1 MKIKCGA
8 RRFIALCMVLMLCVT
23 GAVSAETT
31 DENAAADVA
40 EATATETS
48 GAVALEV
55 DVGNGV
61 VLYPEWN
68 EEWRKYEDAHLP
80 EELRTSPAPEIDTS
94 DGDFDVSWVTE
105 HVYTGK
111 KVTPIPEELKKV
123 NTRGGVKLEPNEGS
137 WDFSRE
143 GGVDYGSNRDVVQL
157 EWMNLGGGSGCYRY
171 YISQA
176 NRGSQG
182 VYSTTTNAAAFDA
195 KPNRNYLVSLLLWT
209 DWTVIAEDGATR
221 EAIVHL
227 SMGDKNPDPGDAK
240 VGMRMGLPPYTNGWV
255 RYEYICSP
263 GLMEIDGFFPL
274 LSSWNFD
281 FGVEDNMIC
290 IADYSIVELPEE
302 TNYPIY
308 KEGEGV
314 TFRGSAGAHD
324 MIVEDAVETEDTIT
338 VTTTG
343 TKYIF
348 DKKNSTISAHQRI
361 NLQREVSSWKSNV
374 SFANLKIRSKTD
386 TECVI
391 SCPDVTFGV
400 QMDGLV
406 FLTPHNGDIRLE
418 CTSKISGIWNRFDWG
433 FLTCIDDYGGFTV
446 TPDLP
451 EGTGKKCNY
460 EILTENLD
468 FVDIPFDNAK
478 RLVDGK
484 YMHPH
489 WNEVSNE
496 KAGWQIA
503 WTISP
508 GERLAISTFPPRE
521 YDWKKSFNMTYE
533 NKDWTARNDYAAR
546 YNDFNVKVATI
557 FVASDRAYAVEW
569 TPFTTYNAH
578 EEGFKLQIENA
589 KAAGVEPITYLP
601 QYFYFDKYTPDS
613 YVSNVKRIKE
623 RYGIRGIYSD
633 GNSSEHQWV
642 TAYESARMLRQVF
655 DDGTMILHSTG
666 IPDNG
671 GAPLSS
677 PGHYIPAIDTYWS
690 ATLKTES
697 LNYADITPPLLQYT
711 VSQYNTS
718 NIVGYA
724 KGDAWKYIDENG
736 ELQNFSSDYWA
747 LVVLEQNGRCRIAGA
762 NDFFKG
768 TYVNYLRQLEALWE
782 EKGDDPFFYEK
793 YFAPKVR
800 ELIKPDLEHFGDQI
814 ELDVDFSQENIL
826 DELGIYNIDA
836 QTKTEGEAAY
846 MELRGPR
853 SHSKGSVLKRIA
865 ALAGEVDVE
874 YKFKITERGDFEHG
888 FTDNYGNI
896 GAEIMFGS
904 DGKIKAKNSAGNY
917 VNIGNYERNKWYD
930 VRLKINTDTDKY
942 SLYLNNTLVKADL
955 ALSGDFHYFSELEFT
970 GGGYGSVCCLDDIK
984 VLNKW

>member
-8 RRFIALCMVLMLCVT
+8 RRLLALCMVLMLCVT
-23 GAVSAETT
+23 GVAAAETA
-31 DENAAADVA
+31 DENVA
-40 EATATETS
+40 EAVEETE
-48 GAVALEV
+48 VAQS
-55 DVGNGV
+55 DAGNGV

-68 EEWRKYEDAHLP
+68 EEWRKYESSHLP
-80 EELRTSPAPEIDTS
+80 EILRTSPAPEVDTS

-111 KVTPIPEELKKV
+111 KVTPIPEELKTV

-143 GGVDYGSNRDVVQL
+143 GGVNYGSNRDIMQL
-157 EWMNLGGGSGCYRY
+157 KWMDLGDGSGCYRY
-171 YISQA
+171 YISQT
-176 NRGSQG
+176 RRTSQSIYTRPASAT
-182 VYSTTTNAAAFDA
+182 VFDM
-195 KPNRNYLVSLLLWT
+195 KPNRNYLVSLLIWT
-209 DWTVIAEDGATR
+209 DWTVLAEDGATR
-221 EAIVHL
+221 ECLVSLAT
-227 SMGDKNPDPGDAK
+227 SDRDPAPGSAG
-240 VGMRMGLPPYTNGWV
+240 VGLRMGVPPYTNGWL
-255 RYEYICSP
+255 RLEYVCSP
-263 GLMEIDGFFPL
+263 GLMGVEGFFPIF
-274 LSSWNFD
+274 SSWNFD

-302 TNYPIY
+302 TNYPVY

-314 TFRGSAGAHD
+314 TFRGTAGAHD
-324 MIVEDAVETEDTIT
+324 MRVEDAVETEDTIT

-361 NLQREVSSWKSNV
+361 NLQREVSSWKSDI

-418 CTSKISGIWNRFDWG
+418 CTSKISGLWNRFDWG

-468 FVDIPFDNAK
+468 FVDIPFDNS
-478 RLVDGK
+478 RGLVDGK

-489 WNEVSNE
+489 WNEISNA

-521 YDWKKSFNMTYE
+521 YDWEKSFNMTYQ
-533 NKDWTARNDYAAR
+533 NKNWDSKDDYATV
-546 YNDFNVKVATI
+546 YNDLNVKVANLFT
-557 FVASDRAYAVEW
+557 VSDTGYAAEW
-569 TPFTTYNAH
+569 TPFHTYNAH
-578 EEGFKLQIENA
+578 GDAFEMQIERA
-589 KAAGVEPITYLP
+589 KAAGMEAITYKP

-613 YVSNVKRIKE
+613 YVADVLRIKE
-623 RYGIRGIYSD
+623 RYGLDGLYSD

-642 TAYESARMLRQVF
+642 TGYETARMLRQIF
-655 DDGTMILHSTG
+655 DDGTMIIHTTG

-690 ATLKTES
+690 GTLKTES

-724 KGDAWKYIDENG
+724 KGDAWKYINKDG
-736 ELQNFSSDYWA
+736 EVELLSKDYWP
-747 LVVLEQNGRCRIAGA
+747 LVVLEQNGRCRIELG
-762 NDFFKG
+762 NDYFKN
-768 TYVNYLRQLEALWE
+768 TYVKYLRQLEALWK

-800 ELIKPDLEHFGDQI
+800 ELIKPNLEHFGDQT
-814 ELDVDFSQENIL
+814 ELDIDFSKENIL
-826 DELGIYNIDA
+826 DELGVYDA
-836 QTKTEGEAAY
+836 NAQVKNEGENTY

-853 SHSKGSVLKRIA
+853 SYDKGSVLKRIA

-917 VNIGNYERNKWYD
+917 VNIGKYERNKWYD
-930 VRLKINTDTDKY
+930 VRLNINTDTDKY
-942 SLYLNNTLVKADL
+942 SLYLNDTLVKADIQ
-955 ALSGDFHYFSELEFT
+955 LSSEFHYFSELEFT

-984 VLNKW
+984 VVNKW

>member
-1 MKIKCGA
+1 MKIKCGI
-8 RRFIALCMVLMLCVT
+8 RRFVALCMVLMLCLT

-31 DENAAADVA
+31 A
-40 EATATETS
+40 EATSTS
-48 GAVALEV
+48 TSVASAPEV
-55 DVGNGV
+55 DAGNGV

-68 EEWRKYEDAHLP
+68 EEWREYEDSHLP
-80 EELRTSPAPEIDTS
+80 EALRTSPAPEVDTS
-94 DGDFDVSWVTE
+94 DADFDVSWVTE

-111 KVTPIPEELKKV
+111 KVTPVPEELKQV
-123 NTRGGVKLEPNEGS
+123 DTRGGVKLEPNQGG

-143 GGVDYGSNRDVVQL
+143 GGVVYGSNRNVVEL
-157 EWMNLGGGSGCYRY
+157 NWMDLGSGSGCYRY
-171 YISQA
+171 YIAQQ
-176 NRGSQG
+176 NRGSQN
-182 VYSTTTNAAAFDA
+182 VYYATTNASAFDA

-209 DWTVIAEDGATR
+209 DWTVIAEDGTTR
-221 EAIVHL
+221 EGIVFL
-227 SMGDKNPDPGDAK
+227 EMGDKDPAPGN
-240 VGMRMGLPPYTNGWV
+240 VGLGMRMGLPPHTNGWV
-255 RYEYICSP
+255 RFEYVCSP
-263 GLMEIDGFFPL
+263 GLMGIEGFFPL
-274 LSSWNFD
+274 IQTWGFD
-281 FGVEDNMIC
+281 AGVDDNMIC

-314 TFRGSAGAHD
+314 TFRGTAGAYD
-324 MIVEDAVETEDTIT
+324 MKVEDAVETEDTIT

-361 NLQREVSSWKSNV
+361 NLKREVSSWKSNV
-374 SFANLKIRSKTD
+374 SFADLKIRSKTD

-400 QMDGLV
+400 QMDGIV

-451 EGTGKKCNY
+451 EGTGKECNY

-468 FVDIPFDNAK
+468 FVDIPFDNSR

-484 YMHPH
+484 DMHPH
-489 WNEVSNE
+489 WNEVSNA

-533 NKDWTARNDYAAR
+533 NKDWTSGNDYAR
-546 YNDFNVKVATI
+546 RLNDFNVKVATI
-557 FVASDRAYAVEW
+557 FTASDRSYAVEW
-569 TPFTTYNAH
+569 TPFITYNAH
-578 EEGFKLQIENA
+578 EEGFKLQIANA

-613 YVSNVKRIKE
+613 YVANIKRIKE
-623 RYGIRGIYSD
+623 RYGIEGIYSD

-642 TAYESARMLRQVF
+642 TAYESARMLRQLF
-655 DDGTMILHSTG
+655 DDGTMIVHTTG
-666 IPDNG
+666 IPHNG

-690 ATLKTES
+690 GTLKTET
-697 LNYADITPPLLQYT
+697 LNYSDITPPLIQYT
-711 VSQYNTS
+711 VAQYNTS

-724 KGDAWKYIDENG
+724 KGDTWKYIDENG
-736 ELQNFSSDYWA
+736 ELQTLPAHYWS
-747 LVVLEQNGRCRIAGA
+747 LIMLEQNGRARIEGA
-762 NDFFKG
+762 NDYFRG
-768 TYVNYLRQLEALWE
+768 AYVNYLGQLEALWE

-800 ELIKPDLEHFGDQI
+800 ELIKPDMEHFGDMV
-814 ELDVDFSQENIL
+814 ELDIDFSTENIL
-826 DELGIYNIDA
+826 DEIGIYNVDA
-836 QTKTEGEAAY
+836 KTKTEGEAIY

-853 SHSKGSVLKRIA
+853 SYDKGSVLKRIA

-904 DGKIKAKNSAGNY
+904 DGKIKVKNFAGNY
-917 VNIGNYERNKWYD
+917 VNIGTYERNKWYD
-930 VRLKINTDTDKY
+930 VRININTDTDKY
-942 SLYLNNTLVKADL
+942 SLYLNDTLVKADI
-955 ALSGDFHYFSELEFT
+955 ALSSDFHYFSELEFT
-970 GGGYGSVCCLDDIK
+970 GGGYGSVCCLDDIR

>member
-1 MKIKCGA
+1 MKIKCGI
-8 RRFIALCMVLMLCVT
+8 RRFVALCMVLMLCLT

-31 DENAAADVA
+31 A
-40 EATATETS
+40 EATSTETS
-48 GAVALEV
+48 VASAPEV
-55 DVGNGV
+55 DAGNGV

-80 EELRTSPAPEIDTS
+80 EILRTSPAPGVDTS

-105 HVYTGK
+105 HVYTGQ
-111 KVTPIPEELKKV
+111 KVTPIPEELKEL
-123 NTRGGVKLEPNEGS
+123 NTRGGVKLEPNSGS

-143 GGVDYGSNRDVVQL
+143 GGVTYGSNRNVAQFK
-157 EWMNLGGGSGCYRY
+157 WMDLGDGSGCYRY

-176 NRGSQG
+176 NRWSQSI
-182 VYSTTTNAAAFDA
+182 YSSTTNSTAYDA

-209 DWTVIAEDGATR
+209 DWTIIAADGETR
-221 EAIVHL
+221 EALVNL
-227 SMGDKNPDPGDAK
+227 AMGDRDPDPGSAG

-255 RYEYICSP
+255 RFEYVCSP
-263 GLMEIDGFFPL
+263 GLMGIEGFFPL
-274 LSSWNFD
+274 LQTWNFD
-281 FGVEDNMIC
+281 FGVDDNMIC
-290 IADYSIVELPEE
+290 IADFSIVELPEE

-314 TFRGSAGAHD
+314 TFRGTAGALD
-324 MIVEDAVETEDTIT
+324 MKVEDAVETEDTIT

-361 NLQREVSSWKSNV
+361 NLKREVSSWKSNV

-400 QMDGLV
+400 QMDGIV

-451 EGTGKKCNY
+451 EGTGKLCNY
-460 EILTENLD
+460 EVITENLD

-478 RLVDGK
+478 RLIDGK

-489 WNEVSNE
+489 WNEVSNV

-533 NKDWTARNDYAAR
+533 NKDWTSGNDYAR
-546 YNDFNVKVATI
+546 RLNDFNVKVATI
-557 FVASDRAYAVEW
+557 FNASDRAYAIEW

-578 EEGFKLQIENA
+578 EAGFIRQIENA

-601 QYFYFDKYTPDS
+601 QYFYFNKYTPDS
-613 YVSNVKRIKE
+613 YVANVKRIKE
-623 RYGIRGIYSD
+623 RYGIEGIYSD

-642 TAYESARMLRQVF
+642 TAYESARMLRQMF
-655 DDGTMILHSTG
+655 DDGTMIIHTTG
-666 IPDNG
+666 ITDNG
-671 GAPLSS
+671 GAPISS
-677 PGHYIPAIDTYWS
+677 PGHYVPGIDTYWS
-690 ATLKTES
+690 GTLKTET
-697 LNYADITPPLLQYT
+697 LNYADITPPLIQYT

-724 KGDAWKYIDENG
+724 KGDAWKYLDENG
-736 ELQNFSSDYWA
+736 ELQTLPAHYWS
-747 LVVLEQNGRCRIAGA
+747 LIMLEQNGRARIEGA
-762 NDFFKG
+762 NDYFRG
-768 TYVNYLRQLEALWE
+768 AYVNYLRQLEALWE

-800 ELIKPDLEHFGDQI
+800 ELIKPDMEHFGDMV
-814 ELDVDFSQENIL
+814 ELDIDFSTENIL
-826 DELGIYNIDA
+826 DEIGIYNVDA
-836 QTKTEGEAAY
+836 KTKTEGEATY

-853 SHSKGSVLKRIA
+853 SYDKGSVLKRIA

-904 DGKIKAKNSAGNY
+904 DGKIKVKNFAGNY
-917 VNIGNYERNKWYD
+917 VNIGTYERNKWYD
-930 VRLKINTDTDKY
+930 VRININTDTDKY
-942 SLYLNNTLVKADL
+942 SLYLNDTLVKADI
-955 ALSGDFHYFSELEFT
+955 ALSSDFHYFSELEFT
-970 GGGYGSVCCLDDIK
+970 GGGYGSVCCLDDIR